1 MSLCPKEIDEAEIRI
16 LRLLQAAC
24 FSNEIRELKNKKSIT
39 KGRIVNL
46 NPFLDD
52 RGLIRVGG
60 RLQASNLS
68 YSQKHPI
75 LLPSRHRL
83 TDSIIREIHE
93 KYHHIG
99 IQTTLYIMRR
109 RFWILD
115 GRNQI
120 RKIVRSCMRCFR
132 FDAKSVEYKIGNLPP
147 ARVRETIPFAHTG
160 IDFCGPFHI
169 KEKKYRNR
177 IRIKVYVCMFVCLS
191 IKAAHFELVSDLSSE
206 GFLAALRRFVSR
218 RGLPPRPGV
227 CVRHFPSVIKKKK
240 KKKKGLPAHIYSDN
254 GTNFVGANNELKEL
268 CALFNSQTH
277 RDVVDR
283 FAGEQRIIW
292 HFIPPRAPH
301 FGGIWEAMVKLF
313 KHHLKRVVGDS
324 LFTFEELNTFI
335 IEVEGILNSRPIT
348 SLSSDPSDMLVL
360 IPAHYMIGKPLI
372 APPESDVTSVPVNR
386 ISTWQHITRVRQHF
400 WTRWSLEYLNELQ
413 IRNKWIKDG
422 PNLEIGTIVLIKDKG
437 LACNQ
442 WIFGR
447 IVAVHPG
454 EDGITRA
461 ATIKTATGE
470 VKRATRSLCPVPIE
484 R

>member
-1 MSLCPKEIDEAEIRI
+1 MDHSSPVV
-16 LRLLQAAC
+16 
-24 FSNEIRELKNKKSIT
+24 SINDTNTSSKGIVQITIQSTRDDFT
-39 KGRIVNL
+39 KTLTCLVI
-46 NPFLDD
+46 
-52 RGLIRVGG
+52 
-60 RLQASNLS
+60 
-68 YSQKHPI
+68 
-75 LLPSRHRL
+75 PSIA
-83 TDSIIREIHE
+83 DSIPSESFPRNAIEIPSN
-93 KYHHIG
+93 I
-99 IQTTLYIMRR
+99 
-109 RFWILD
+109 
-115 GRNQI
+115 
-120 RKIVRSCMRCFR
+120 
-132 FDAKSVEYKIGNLPP
+132 NLADP
-147 ARVRETIPFAHTG
+147 E
-160 IDFCGPFHI
+160 FHI
-169 KEKKYRNR
+169 SRS
-177 IRIKVYVCMFVCLS
+177 IDLLIGSGATLS
-191 IKAAHFELVSDLSSE
+191 LL
-206 GFLAALRRFVSR
+206 
-218 RGLPPRPGV
+218 
-227 CVRHFPSVIKKKK
+227 
-240 KKKKGLPAHIYSDN
+240 
-254 GTNFVGANNELKEL
+254 
-268 CALFNSQTH
+268 
-277 RDVVDR
+277 DVVDR